1 MPKRPRIG
9 VIGSTNMDLTTTV
22 ERMPVWGET
31 VLASHFETSFGGK
44 GANQAVAAA
53 KLGAEVVMVTN
64 LGDDTLGDS
73 ALKNF
78 ESYGIDTQHVRR
90 IPNQSTGTATIL
102 VDEKSGDNSILIVA
116 GANGDLSSADVD
128 AASEALK
135 RCDLILLQLEIQ
147 LETAYEAI
155 RFARKNGVRT
165 VLNPAPARR
174 NLDMGVVTQASFL
187 IPNETEL
194 AILTD
199 MPVESDDEI
208 SAAAQSLVKQG
219 VETVIVTL
227 GARGS
232 LLATRGGSQRIAPVK
247 VQAVDTTGAGD
258 AFIGSFARYLAGG
271 LRPRGGAHRGDALFR
286 LLRHPPWRAEIISDR
301 SGVRGVQGVRA
312 PLAPCPRLA
321 GALRMRRQS
330 NQGVYDDR
338 GRHGQGPTGPHRS
351 HGHVH
356 LLRHLG
362 PWRHA
367 RHLRLRRR

>member
-31 VLASHFETSFGGK
+31 VLARHFETSFGGK

-64 LGDDTLGDS
+64 LGDDALGES
-73 ALKNF
+73 ALNNF
-78 ESYGIDTQHVRR
+78 KSHGIDTAHVRR

-116 GANGDLSSADVD
+116 GANGDLSAADVD
-128 AASEALK
+128 AASDALK
-135 RCDLILLQLEIQ
+135 QCDLILLQLEIQ
-147 LETAYEAI
+147 LETAYAAI
-155 RFARKNGVRT
+155 RFGRKNGLKT

-199 MPVESDDEI
+199 MPVEQDTEV
-208 SAAAQSLVKQG
+208 SAAAQSLVRQG

-232 LLATRGGSQRIAPVK
+232 LMATRAGARAIAPVR
-247 VQAVDTTGAGD
+247 VRAVDTTGAGD
-258 AFIGSFARYLAGG
+258 AFIGSFAHYLAGG
-271 LRPRGGAHRGDALFR
+271 LSLDEAL
-286 LLRHPPWRAEIISDR
+286 AEATRYS
-301 SGVRGVQGVRA
+301 
-312 PLAPCPRLA
+312 
-321 GALRMRRQS
+321 ALS
-330 NQGVYDDR
+330 VT
-338 GRHGQGPTGPHRS
+338 RHGAQKSFATEAEFAAFGATSR
-351 HGHVH
+351 
-356 LLRHLG
+356 
-362 PWRHA
+362 
-367 RHLRLRRR
+367 

>member
-1 MPKRPRIG
+1 MSKRPRIG

-31 VLASHFETSFGGK
+31 VLARHFETSFGGK

-53 KLGAEVVMVTN
+53 KLGAEVVMVSD

-78 ESYGIDTQHVRR
+78 ESYGIDTLHVRR

-102 VDEKSGDNSILIVA
+102 VDQGSGDNAILIVA

-135 RCDLILLQLEIQ
+135 GCDLILLQLEIQ
-147 LETAYEAI
+147 LETAYAAI

-174 NLDMGVVTQASFL
+174 NFDMEIVTQASFL

-194 AILTD
+194 AIMTD
-199 MPVESDDEI
+199 MPVASEAEL
-208 SAAAQSLVKQG
+208 SAAAQSLVKKG

-227 GARGS
+227 GARGA
-232 LLATRGGSQRIAPVK
+232 LIATPEGARRIEPVK
-247 VQAVDTTGAGD
+247 VEAIDTTGAGD

-271 LRPRGGAHRGDALFR
+271 LSLDAALAEATRYAAFSVTRRGAQKSYATE
-286 LLRHPPWRAEIISDR
+286 AEF
-301 SGVRGVQGVRA
+301 A
-312 PLAPCPRLA
+312 AFCAKLA
-321 GALRMRRQS
+321 
-330 NQGVYDDR
+330 
-338 GRHGQGPTGPHRS
+338 
-351 HGHVH
+351 
-356 LLRHLG
+356 
-362 PWRHA
+362 
-367 RHLRLRRR
+367 

>member
-64 LGDDTLGDS
+64 IGDDTLGDS

-78 ESYGIDTQHVRR
+78 ESYGIDTRHVRR

-135 RCDLILLQLEIQ
+135 GCDLILLQLEIQ

-174 NLDMGVVTQASFL
+174 NLDMDVVTQASFL
-187 IPNETEL
+187 VPNESEL

-199 MPVESDDEI
+199 MPVESDDEV

-232 LLATRGGSQRIAPVK
+232 LLATQRARNAFLQSRFGRSTRPAPATPSSAASPAISPAASPSRRRSPKRPAIPPSPSPV
-247 VQAVDTTGAGD
+247 T
-258 AFIGSFARYLAGG
+258 AR
-271 LRPRGGAHRGDALFR
+271 RNP
-286 LLRHPPWRAEIISDR
+286 SDR
-301 SGVRGVQGVRA
+301 GGVRGV
-312 PLAPCPRLA
+312 
-321 GALRMRRQS
+321 RR
-330 NQGVYDDR
+330 
-338 GRHGQGPTGPHRS
+338 
-351 HGHVH
+351 
-356 LLRHLG
+356 
-362 PWRHA
+362 
-367 RHLRLRRR
+367 

>member
-31 VLASHFETSFGGK
+31 VLARHFETSFGGK

-53 KLGAEVVMVTN
+53 KLGAEVVMVSD

-73 ALKNF
+73 ALENF
-78 ESYGIDTQHVRR
+78 ESYGINTLHVRR

-102 VDEKSGDNSILIVA
+102 IDQSSGDNAILIVA

-135 RCDLILLQLEIQ
+135 GCDLILLQLEIQ
-147 LETAYEAI
+147 LETAYAAI

-174 NLDMGVVTQASFL
+174 NLDMEIVTQASFL

-194 AILTD
+194 AIMTD
-199 MPVESDDEI
+199 MPVASEAEL
-208 SAAAQSLVKQG
+208 SAAAQSLVEKG

-227 GARGS
+227 GARGA
-232 LLATRGGSQRIAPVK
+232 LIATPEGARRIEPVK
-247 VQAVDTTGAGD
+247 VEAIDTTGAGD
-258 AFIGSFARYLAGG
+258 AFIGSFARYVAADLSLDAALAEATRYSAFSVTRRGAQKSFATEAEFEAFG
-271 LRPRGGAHRGDALFR
+271 AKLR
-286 LLRHPPWRAEIISDR
+286 
-301 SGVRGVQGVRA
+301 
-312 PLAPCPRLA
+312 
-321 GALRMRRQS
+321 
-330 NQGVYDDR
+330 
-338 GRHGQGPTGPHRS
+338 
-351 HGHVH
+351 
-356 LLRHLG
+356 
-362 PWRHA
+362 
-367 RHLRLRRR
+367 

>member
-1 MPKRPRIG
+1 MAKRPRIG

-31 VLASHFETSFGGK
+31 VLAKHFETSFGGK

-53 KLGAEVVMVTN
+53 KLGAEVVMVSN

-102 VDEKSGDNSILIVA
+102 VDQGSGDNAILIVA
-116 GANGDLSSADVD
+116 GANGDLSSADVE
-128 AASEALK
+128 AAAEGLK
-135 RCDLILLQLEIQ
+135 SCDLILLQLEIQ
-147 LETAYEAI
+147 LETAYAAI

-199 MPVESDDEI
+199 MPVEFGRRGFSRR
-208 SAAAQSLVKQG
+208 AKPGQ
-219 VETVIVTL
+219 
-227 GARGS
+227 ARGRDGHRDAWRAR
-232 LLATRGGSQRIAPVK
+232 LVARDARGLAAHRPGQGSGRRHHRRRRRLHRQLRPL
-247 VQAVDTTGAGD
+247 
-258 AFIGSFARYLAGG
+258 SRLRPFARG
-271 LRPRGGAHRGDALFR
+271 RAH
-286 LLRHPPWRAEIISDR
+286 
-301 SGVRGVQGVRA
+301 
-312 PLAPCPRLA
+312 
-321 GALRMRRQS
+321 
-330 NQGVYDDR
+330 
-338 GRHGQGPTGPHRS
+338 
-351 HGHVH
+351 
-356 LLRHLG
+356 
-362 PWRHA
+362 
-367 RHLRLRRR
+367 

>member
-31 VLASHFETSFGGK
+31 VLARHFETSFGGK
-44 GANQAVAAA
+44 GANQAVTAA

-64 LGDDTLGDS
+64 LGDDALGES
-73 ALKNF
+73 ALNNF
-78 ESYGIDTQHVRR
+78 KSHGIDTAHVRR

-116 GANGDLSSADVD
+116 GANGDLSAADVD
-128 AASEALK
+128 AASDALK
-135 RCDLILLQLEIQ
+135 QCDLILLQLEIQ
-147 LETAYEAI
+147 LETAYAAI
-155 RFARKNGVRT
+155 RFGRKNGLKT

-199 MPVESDDEI
+199 MPVESEAEV
-208 SAAAQSLVKQG
+208 SAAAQSLVRQG

-232 LLATRGGSQRIAPVK
+232 LMATRAGARAIAPVR
-247 VQAVDTTGAGD
+247 VRAVDTTGAGD

-271 LRPRGGAHRGDALFR
+271 LSLDEAL
-286 LLRHPPWRAEIISDR
+286 AEATRYS
-301 SGVRGVQGVRA
+301 
-312 PLAPCPRLA
+312 
-321 GALRMRRQS
+321 ALS
-330 NQGVYDDR
+330 VT
-338 GRHGQGPTGPHRS
+338 RHGAQKSFATEAEFAAFGATSR
-351 HGHVH
+351 
-356 LLRHLG
+356 
-362 PWRHA
+362 
-367 RHLRLRRR
+367 